1 MRKRQKIKPQA
12 QLKATLNR
20 WLLQMTNLARIGE
33 HKLFHLPNPNSTKEV
48 FPRNGAGIF
57 YYAEEI

>member
-12 QLKATLNR
+12 QLKAMLNR
-20 WLLQMTNLARIGE
+20 CLLQMTNLARIGE
-33 HKLFHLPNPNSTKEV
+33 HKLFHLPNPNTKEV

-57 YYAEEI
+57 CYAEEI